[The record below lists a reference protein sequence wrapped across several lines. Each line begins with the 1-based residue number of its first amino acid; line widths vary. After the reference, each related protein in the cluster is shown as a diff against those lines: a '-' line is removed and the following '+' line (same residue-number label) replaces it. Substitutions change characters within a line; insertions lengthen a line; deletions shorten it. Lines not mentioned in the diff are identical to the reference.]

1 MMHIPYN
8 NYKTQKCK
16 FFEQNQYCKFG
27 KNCTFAHGPEEMRQ
41 PYEEISTDDVINL
54 SMRNPSAFRL
64 HATQQKVKPRVI
76 LNDGVNEIARKRI
89 LEANAL
95 MQSGQAEMGLAI
107 IQAMLSQGAVS
118 IQYSP
123 EVLPHH

>member
-1 MMHIPYN
+1 
-8 NYKTQKCK
+8 
-16 FFEQNQYCKFG
+16 
-27 KNCTFAHGPEEMRQ
+27 
-41 PYEEISTDDVINL
+41 
-54 SMRNPSAFRL
+54 MRNPSAFRL
-64 HATQQKVKPRVI
+64 QATQQKVKPRVI